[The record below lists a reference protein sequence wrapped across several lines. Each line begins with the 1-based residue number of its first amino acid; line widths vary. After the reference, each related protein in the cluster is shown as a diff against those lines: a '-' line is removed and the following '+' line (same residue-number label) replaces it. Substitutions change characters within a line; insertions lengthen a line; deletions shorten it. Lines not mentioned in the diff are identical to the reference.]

1 MCALYISGVRRN
13 FKELKPVLKS
23 SEHEVGYF
31 NKYVKYL
38 QWFLIDNPQQ
48 KKTKKTSEIWRR
60 VGKGLILKDVIF
72 LGFL

>member
-48 KKTKKTSEIWRR
+48 KKTKKTSEI
-60 VGKGLILKDVIF
+60 
-72 LGFL
+72 